1 MRVLASLVG
10 AVLSLGIHSQELI
23 AFSKLCH
30 KDEKGIV
37 KEQLNPED

>member
-1 MRVLASLVG
+1 MRILASPVG

-23 AFSKLCH
+23 AFPKICH

-37 KEQLNPED
+37 KEQLNPGD